1 MPAATLH
8 LTFVELLADADIASA
23 VARAIRARVRHARL
37 GAMLYDVPFYS
48 NVVLMAIRYGLSRP
62 AEARPLGTLIHHGGD
77 ATGLYAN
84 LVARLRLADTLPRN
98 VRLALLAGA
107 ASHIAL
113 DAAQHDLMRFI
124 ARRQMK
130 AAGKGDESHHHRLAE
145 KFQSLF
151 FHVDRFG
158 RDIIGTREWL
168 ERTRLT
174 EGASIVFRRH
184 EPAVTAAWLG
194 ALRDTYGNAPTV
206 AEWSSQLRAFVHF
219 GLLTSGYPA
228 RRNSQLYGTP
238 EKRRIYYSNE
248 LFHFPDH
255 MDAATR
261 LAERM
266 LALSLEYYEA
276 GRFDAPRRRQFID
289 ELALPRRISV
299 PEATDAPQPY
309 EVPPLPARFGSYG
322 SRLEA
327 RGSSLKA

>member
-8 LTFVELLADADIASA
+8 LTFVELLADADVAA
-23 VARAIRARVRHARL
+23 EVARAIRARIRHARL

-84 LVARLRLADTLPRN
+84 LVARLRRAKGLPRD

-113 DAAQHDLMRFI
+113 DAAQHDLVRFV
-124 ARRQMK
+124 ARRQM
-130 AAGKGDESHHHRLAE
+130 AASGRGDESYHHRIVE

-151 FHVDRFG
+151 FHVDTFG

-184 EPAVTAAWLG
+184 EPGVTAAWLG
-194 ALRDTYGNAPTV
+194 ALRDTYGTAPTV
-206 AEWSSQLRAFVHF
+206 AEWTSQLRAFVHF
-219 GLLTSGYPA
+219 GLLTSSYPA
-228 RRNSQLYGTP
+228 RRNSRLYGTP

-248 LFHFPDH
+248 LFRFPDH

-276 GRFDAPRRRQFID
+276 GRFDDPRRRRFID

-299 PEATDAPQPY
+299 PEAADAPRPY
-309 EVPPLPARFGSYG
+309 VVPPLPARLRPAR
-322 SRLEA
+322 SRT
-327 RGSSLKA
+327 GTS

>member
-8 LTFVELLADADIASA
+8 LTFVDLLADADIAPE
-23 VARAIRARVRHARL
+23 VARAIRSRARHARL

-62 AEARPLGTLIHHGGD
+62 AEVRPLGTLIHHGGD
-77 ATGLYAN
+77 AAGLYAR
-84 LVARLRLADTLPRN
+84 LVARLRRSEELPRD

-113 DAAQHDLMRFI
+113 DAAQHDLVRFI
-124 ARRQMK
+124 ARRQM
-130 AAGKGDESHHHRLAE
+130 AATGRGDESFHHRFVE

-151 FHVDRFG
+151 FHVDTFG
-158 RDIIGTREWL
+158 RDIIGTPEWL

-174 EGASIVFRRH
+174 EGASIFFRRH

-194 ALRDTYGNAPTV
+194 ALRDTYGTAPTV

-219 GLLTSGYPA
+219 GLLTSTYPA
-228 RRNSQLYGTP
+228 RRNSRLYGTP
-238 EKRRIYYSNE
+238 EKRRTYYSNE

-261 LAERM
+261 LAERV
-266 LALSLEYYEA
+266 LTLSLEHYEGA
-276 GRFDAPRRRQFID
+276 RFDERARERFIE
-289 ELALPRRISV
+289 ELALPRSIAV
-299 PEATDAPQPY
+299 PEATDAPEPY
-309 EVPPLPARFGSYG
+309 VVPPLPARLRATRAQS
-322 SRLEA
+322 A
-327 RGSSLKA
+327 R

>member
-8 LTFVELLADADIASA
+8 LTFVELLADAGVEPE
-23 VARAIRARVRHARL
+23 VARAIRARVRQARL

-62 AEARPLGTLIHHGGD
+62 AEARPLGTLIHHGGL
-77 ATGLYAN
+77 AAALYAN
-84 LVARLRLADTLPRN
+84 LVTRLRRAAELPRDD
-98 VRLALLAGA
+98 RLALLAGA

-124 ARRQMK
+124 ARRQMA

-174 EGASIVFRRH
+174 EGASIIFRRH
-184 EPAVTAAWLG
+184 EPAVTTAWLG
-194 ALRDTYGNAPTV
+194 ALRDTYGDAPTE
-206 AEWSSQLRAFVHF
+206 AEWTSQLRAFVHF
-219 GLLTSGYPA
+219 GLLTSSYPA
-228 RRNSQLYGTP
+228 RRNSRLHGTP
-238 EKRRIYYSNE
+238 EKRRTYYSNE

-261 LAERM
+261 LAER
-266 LALSLEYYEA
+266 LLTLSLEYYDD
-276 GRFDAPRRRQFID
+276 GRFDEATRRRFIG
-289 ELALPRRISV
+289 ELALPRSIAV
-299 PEATDAPQPY
+299 PEATDAPKPY
-309 EVPPLPARFGSYG
+309 EVPPLPARFGT
-322 SRLEA
+322 
-327 RGSSLKA
+327 SSLRPRASGL

>member
-8 LTFVELLADADIASA
+8 LTFVELLADAD
-23 VARAIRARVRHARL
+23 VAPEVQGAIRARPRHARL

-48 NVVLMAIRYGLSRP
+48 NVVLMAIRYGLKRP
-62 AEARPLGTLIHHGGD
+62 AEVRPLGTLIHHGGE
-77 ATGLYAN
+77 AAGLYAN
-84 LVARLRLADTLPRN
+84 LIARLHRAAKVPRAA
-98 VRLALLAGA
+98 RLALMAGT

-124 ARRQMK
+124 ARRQM
-130 AAGKGDESHHHRLAE
+130 AATGRGDESHHHRLAE

-174 EGASIVFRRH
+174 EGASLIFRRH

-194 ALRDTYGNAPTV
+194 ALRDTYGSAPTV
-206 AEWSSQLRAFVHF
+206 AEWTSQLRAFVHF
-219 GLLTSGYPA
+219 GVLTSSYPA
-228 RRNSQLYGTP
+228 RRNSRLYGTA
-238 EKRRIYYSNE
+238 EKRRIYYSND
-248 LFHFPDH
+248 LFHFPEH

-266 LALSLEYYEA
+266 LVLSLEYYTG
-276 GRFDAPRRRQFID
+276 GRFDDQTRRRFID
-289 ELALPRRISV
+289 ELAIPRRISV
-299 PEATDAPQPY
+299 PEATDAPHPY
-309 EVPPLPARFGSYG
+309 EVPPLPVRLRARQ
-322 SRLEA
+322 A
-327 RGSSLKA
+327 RSAR